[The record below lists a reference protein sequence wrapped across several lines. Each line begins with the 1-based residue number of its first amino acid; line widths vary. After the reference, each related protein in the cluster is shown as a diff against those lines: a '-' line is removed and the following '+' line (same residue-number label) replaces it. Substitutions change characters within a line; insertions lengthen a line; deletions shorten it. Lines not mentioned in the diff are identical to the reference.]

1 MIPQFVRELPEAF
14 RYFDLP
20 RNVYRVVRT

>member
-14 RYFDLP
+14 RSSTC
-20 RNVYRVVRT
+20 RETSTAS